1 MDGPRAAWILLDPG
15 ELPVAAGEV
24 VAQREHATVSDLD
37 AEVPQERVARALEHP
52 KDMQTPRAE
61 VERARLAVSAIDLG
75 SLGLLSSRP
84 QSGLLITSRAN
95 VLSFVR

>member
-1 MDGPRAAWILLDPG
+1 
-15 ELPVAAGEV
+15 

-61 VERARLAVSAIDLG
+61 VERARLAVSAIDLHPHAPIVYLFGAGCLIPVKRG
-75 SLGLLSSRP
+75 SRGW
-84 QSGLLITSRAN
+84 RAM
-95 VLSFVR
+95 